1 MNNFLQWSN
10 SKILKNNWRVLK
22 GNFADTT
29 QDFGDFLFD
38 LSMSRNP
45 KNTTE
50 LYNLS
55 KEAEISDKFKA
66 ILKKRF
72 NRLF

>member
-1 MNNFLQWSN
+1 
-10 SKILKNNWRVLK
+10 
-22 GNFADTT
+22 
-29 QDFGDFLFD
+29 
-38 LSMSRNP
+38 MSRNP

-50 LYNLS
+50 LYNLA
-55 KEAEISDKFKA
+55 KEAEKSDKFKA